1 MMKILMKILQM
12 IILNHIILMNTKFMV
27 MQWQHQREEK
37 LGLSY
42 YFLNMNMKLIKYLQI
57 INKIKL
63 IKSKK
68 IKKDNF

>member
-1 MMKILMKILQM
+1 
-12 IILNHIILMNTKFMV
+12 MNTKFMV
-27 MQWQHQREEK
+27 MQWQHQKEEK